1 MLLMPRGGAAI
12 LYLCLGSNQIV
23 SRVTVTYSRVGP
35 RARIAARFSLGS
47 QLLHLIAGVYRW
59 KERHSHMKTLTITNI
74 CLPIAAMILTV
85 ALAIPAAAG
94 DLVPFKGTMQGHD
107 TDTPCSPPQSQCVV
121 VTTTG
126 TGIGTHLGDFS
137 FTQVAKVNRAAR
149 TSAGSAHWIAAN
161 GDSIDTTFTGSAELT
176 ATPGVISITEIHTI
190 TGGTGRFSGAQ
201 GSFTVERLA
210 SGVTF
215 LTSGS
220 FHGTITSP
228 GAAH

>member
-1 MLLMPRGGAAI
+1 MKAI
-12 LYLCLGSNQIV
+12 TRSNI
-23 SRVTVTYSRVGP
+23 YGP
-35 RARIAARFSLGS
+35 MA
-47 QLLHLIAGVYRW
+47 
-59 KERHSHMKTLTITNI
+59 TI
-74 CLPIAAMILTV
+74 ILTA

-137 FTQVAKVNRAAR
+137 FTQVSKVNRAAR
-149 TSAGSAHWIAAN
+149 TSAGSAQWIAAN
-161 GDSIDTTFTGSAELT
+161 GDSIDTTFTGSAEPT
-176 ATPGVISITEIHTI
+176 ATPGVISITGIYTI